1 MDRTIFARLQ
11 YDGGR
16 FAGWQ
21 VQPHTRTVQGEVEA
35 VLLRLLD
42 HPVRVHA
49 AGRTDAGVHA
59 LGMAV
64 SAIVPARWTPDAL
77 GRAMNALL
85 PPDCRVSEVREAR
98 AGFHARYAATGRR
111 YAYRVGVDAGAKS
124 PFRRPYEW
132 ALDRSPDP
140 AALERMARGL
150 RGTYEFRALAVHT
163 GERENCRCT
172 IRQASWVPRIQDR
185 GVEFHVAADRFLHHM
200 VRILVATMVDAAL
213 GRRPEGDLALLL
225 GCDARVR
232 ASPPAPAHG
241 LYFVRAEYPEHWF
254 RLDEDPG

>member
-11 YDGGR
+11 YDGSR

-21 VQPHTRTVQGEVEA
+21 IQPDARTVQGEIEA
-35 VLLRLLD
+35 VMLRLLD

-77 GRAMNALL
+77 RRAMNALL
-85 PPDCRVSEVREAR
+85 PPDCRVSEIRQAR
-98 AGFHARYAATGRR
+98 SGFHARYSATGRR
-111 YAYRVGVDAGAKS
+111 YAYRVGTDAGAKS
-124 PFRRPYEW
+124 PFRRGFEW
-132 ALDRSPDP
+132 ALDGAP
-140 AALERMARGL
+140 AFEALERMAHQL
-150 RGTYEFRALAVHT
+150 HGTHDFRVLAVNT
-163 GERENCRCT
+163 GERDNCRCT
-172 IRQASWVPRIQDR
+172 IRQARWVPRIQDR

-213 GRRPEGDLALLL
+213 GRRPEADFVMLL
-225 GCDARVR
+225 GQAPGVR

>member
-11 YDGGR
+11 YDGSR

-21 VQPHTRTVQGEVEA
+21 IQPDARTVQGEIEA
-35 VLLRLLD
+35 VLLRLLG

-85 PPDCRVSEVREAR
+85 PSDCRVAETREAR
-98 AGFHARYAATGRR
+98 SGFHARYSATGRR
-111 YAYRVGVDAGAKS
+111 YAYRVGFDADAKS
-124 PFRRPYEW
+124 PFRRPFEW
-132 ALDRSPDP
+132 ALDP
-140 AALERMARGL
+140 APERATLERMARGL
-150 RGTYEFRALAVHT
+150 HGTHDFRALAVHT

-172 IRQASWVPRIQDR
+172 IRQAEWVPRIQDR
-185 GVEFHVAADRFLHHM
+185 GVEFHVAADRFLHHL
-200 VRILVATMVDAAL
+200 VRILVATMIDAAL
-213 GRRPEGDLALLL
+213 GRRPEGDLASLL
-225 GCDARVR
+225 GQAPGVR

>member
-1 MDRTIFARLQ
+1 MDRTIFARLH
-11 YDGGR
+11 YDGTG

-21 VQPHTRTVQGEVEA
+21 IQPDARTVQGEIEA

-77 GRAMNALL
+77 RRAVNALL
-85 PPDCRVSEVREAR
+85 PEDCWVAEAREAR
-98 AGFHARYAATGRR
+98 SGFHARYSATGRR
-111 YAYRVGVDAGAKS
+111 YAYRVGTDGAAKS
-124 PFRRPYEW
+124 PFRRPFEW
-132 ALDRSPDP
+132 AMDHSLEL
-140 AALERMARGL
+140 AALERMAGML
-150 RGTYEFRALAVHT
+150 RGTHDFRALAVHT

-172 IRQASWVPRIQDR
+172 IRQAQWVPRIQDR

-225 GCDARVR
+225 GQDPGVR
-232 ASPPAPAHG
+232 ASAPAPPHG
-241 LYFVRAEYPEHWF
+241 LYFVRAEYPDHWF

>member
-1 MDRTIFARLQ
+1 MDRTIFARLH
-11 YDGGR
+11 YDGTG

-21 VQPHTRTVQGEVEA
+21 IQPDARTVQGEIEA

-77 GRAMNALL
+77 RRAVNALL
-85 PPDCRVSEVREAR
+85 PDDCWVAEVREAR
-98 AGFHARYAATGRR
+98 SGFHARYSATGRR
-111 YAYRVGVDAGAKS
+111 YAFRVGTDAAAKS
-124 PFRRPYEW
+124 PFRRPFEW
-132 ALDRSPDP
+132 AMDYPLER
-140 AALERMARGL
+140 AALERMAGSL
-150 RGTYEFRALAVHT
+150 RGTHDFRALAVHT

-172 IRQASWVPRIQDR
+172 IRQAQWVPRIQDR

-225 GCDARVR
+225 GQDPGVR
-232 ASPPAPAHG
+232 ASAPAPPHG
-241 LYFVRAEYPEHWF
+241 LYFVRAEYPDHWF